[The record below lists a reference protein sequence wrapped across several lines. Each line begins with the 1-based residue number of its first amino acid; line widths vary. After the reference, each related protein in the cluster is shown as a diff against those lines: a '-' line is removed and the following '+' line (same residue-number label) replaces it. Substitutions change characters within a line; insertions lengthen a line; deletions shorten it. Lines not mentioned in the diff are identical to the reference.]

1 MIQHD
6 AYNGSVNG
14 VKLQKRKPLMLFSRK
29 HIVSLKMFFCVTNR
43 RLHRTL
49 NMTGRGSREKRNL
62 QITNL
67 YLAVVNAT
75 KNRTPKNNKIWNSF
89 GHGSI

>member
-29 HIVSLKMFFCVTNR
+29 HIVSLKMFLRNQSKTIWNSQ
-43 RLHRTL
+43 
-49 NMTGRGSREKRNL
+49 NMTGRGSK
-62 QITNL
+62 
-67 YLAVVNAT
+67 V
-75 KNRTPKNNKIWNSF
+75 KNGICK
-89 GHGSI
+89 